1 MLTRREYYIRLG
13 VGAVAATAWW
23 AGGSIVLSNF
33 GLGYGVIILI
43 DILVTGGLLSALGV
57 YPERYSL
64 YKSRYLMRTEDSRAE
79 SRIQIAPPA
88 P

>member
-13 VGAVAATAWW
+13 FGAAAATAWW
-23 AGGSIVLSNF
+23 IGGSILLSNL
-33 GLGYGVIILI
+33 GLGYGVVILI

-57 YPERYSL
+57 YPEPYRR

-79 SRIQIAPPA
+79 SRVKIEPPTT
-88 P
+88 